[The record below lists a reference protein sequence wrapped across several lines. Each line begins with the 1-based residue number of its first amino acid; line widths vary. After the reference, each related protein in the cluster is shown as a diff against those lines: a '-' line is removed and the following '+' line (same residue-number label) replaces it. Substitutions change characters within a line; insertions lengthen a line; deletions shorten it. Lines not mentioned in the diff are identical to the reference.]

1 MFRVGVLRIVGGG
14 FVLGSCSEL
23 HQVLLLNCEIF
34 QRQFLIRSLRSSH
47 CILIGFL
54 NLDLF
59 CIFLCFFF
67 YTLKLFAVVFR

>member
-1 MFRVGVLRIVGGG
+1 MFRVGVLRIFGE

-34 QRQFLIRSLRSSH
+34 QWQFLILLLRSSH
-47 CILIGFL
+47 CILLGFL

-59 CIFLCFFF
+59 CIFLCFFNN
-67 YTLKLFAVVFR
+67 LKLFAVVFR